1 MAQRPVIKAEARTE
15 FGKGVARRLRREWK
29 VPGVIYG
36 SHQEPVHFAV
46 PLLDIQSL
54 VRNNGVNAVLEL
66 EIDGEQYL
74 TMVKHVDQNVLTFDI
89 DHVDLLAIKRGEKV
103 EVEVPVTLTGEPA
116 PGTMHIQDADVLLV
130 EADVLNIPEEL
141 EVSIEGLE
149 DGAVVTAADL
159 TMPEDTTL
167 VAEEDTVIVSISL
180 PEVDEELEEAAEA
193 AEEGGA
199 DAGAESVDEGEE
211 SSDSEE

>member
-130 EADVLNIPEEL
+130 EADVLNIPEEI

-149 DGAVVTAADL
+149 DGAVITAADV
-159 TMPEDTTL
+159 TMPEGTTL